1 MSYWKRIELKNID
14 VIIEKSLE
22 FLKIHTPYMMKE
34 SFKGAFISLAPYQ
47 FLQKIPEITE
57 SLQEHGLFVED
68 ANIYVMWNNKDSV
81 VHKDY
86 TDSIGR
92 INIPLLN
99 CEGTYTTFYENVHSR
114 RLVLPTSAP
123 FYMTTNKDYIEVDRV
138 EIIQPTIIKVC
149 DGHNVIMDETR
160 VPRITLTLTCTP
172 DAGLLLDD

>member
-14 VIIEKSLE
+14 IIKEKSLE
-22 FLKIHTPYMMKE
+22 FLKMHTPYMMKE
-34 SFKGAFISLAPYQ
+34 SFKGAFISLAPYR
-47 FLQKIPEITE
+47 FLQKTPEIAE
-57 SLQEHGLFVED
+57 SLEEHGLFPED

-114 RLVLPTSAP
+114 
-123 FYMTTNKDYIEVDRV
+123 IH
-138 EIIQPTIIKVC
+138 Q
-149 DGHNVIMDETR
+149 
-160 VPRITLTLTCTP
+160 
-172 DAGLLLDD
+172 GLAMAFI